1 MTVQELRDRLA
12 ACPADAVV
20 LVEYDSMID
29 KVEDVLV
36 TDRAI
41 VFFKDQRD
49 VTQYAWEEQIAEYV

>member
-1 MTVQELRDRLA
+1 
-12 ACPADAVV
+12 V
-20 LVEYDSMID
+20 LLEYDSMID